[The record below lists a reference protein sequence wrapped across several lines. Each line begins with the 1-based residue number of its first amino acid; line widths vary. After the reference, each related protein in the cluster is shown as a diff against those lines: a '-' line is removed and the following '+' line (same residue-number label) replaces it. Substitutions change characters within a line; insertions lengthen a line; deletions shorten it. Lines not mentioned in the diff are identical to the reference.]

1 MPPRPKPA
9 IKRPPSKVGSSTE
22 AEAKAALAWLKR
34 HATKH
39 TLNGMARYGLPSDHA
54 LGVSIADV
62 KALGTRLGHNHE
74 LAAALWE
81 TGVYEARLVT
91 SFVDDPGRVTSA
103 QMDRWCRDFDNWGIC
118 DTVCFQLF
126 DRTPHAWSKVVKWSG
141 RREEFVK
148 RAAFALLASLALHDK
163 QAGDQPF
170 LDSLPLI
177 ERAASDD
184 RNFVKK
190 GVSWAL
196 RAVGRRNPALN
207 AAALE
212 VATRLAASTDAAPRW
227 IGKDAVRELTS
238 AAVKRQLAAVARPP
252 RRRSS

>member
-1 MPPRPKPA
+1 MTPRTKPA
-9 IKRPPSKVGSSTE
+9 IKRPPNKAVASSTE

-39 TLNGMARYGLPSDHA
+39 TLDGMARYGLPSDHA

-62 KALGTRLGHNHE
+62 KRLGERLGRNHA

-91 SFVDDPGRVTSA
+91 SFVDDPALVTSA

-163 QAGDQPF
+163 QTGDQPF

-196 RAVGRRNPALN
+196 RAVGRRNLALN

-212 VATRLAASTDAAPRW
+212 VATGLAASPDAAPRW
-227 IGKDAVRELTS
+227 IGKDAMRELTS
-238 AAVKRQLAAVARPP
+238 PAVKRRLASTRRAP
-252 RRRSS
+252 RR